1 MKPVALAFAL
11 SLVAACASV
20 QDRTQPQPAAAGASS
35 PAVFVPLRGPSPCW
49 ETSLC
54 SRP

>member
-20 QDRTQPQPAAAGASS
+20 QDRTQPAAAGASS
-35 PAVFVPLRGPSPCW
+35 PSVFVPLRGPSPCW